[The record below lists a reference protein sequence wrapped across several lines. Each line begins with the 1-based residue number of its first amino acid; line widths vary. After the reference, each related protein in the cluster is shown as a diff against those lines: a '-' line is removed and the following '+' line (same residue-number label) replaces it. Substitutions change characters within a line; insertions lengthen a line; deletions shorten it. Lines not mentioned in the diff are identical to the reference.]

1 MLDEDTIKKFFK
13 RDRLA
18 EYLGIELVEVT
29 SGGAVARMEVKEEHL
44 NGISTVH
51 GGAIF
56 TLADF
61 SFAVAA
67 NSHGRVTVAI
77 NVSISFMKA
86 ATRGTLTAVANEVS
100 LNPKIASYTV
110 NVCNDQGDL
119 IAIFQG
125 MAYRKRDKITLKWFD
140 SYYNQTVHFFMLCSR
155 IFDHDNWCFPKLLIL
170 VN

>member
-1 MLDEDTIKKFFK
+1 VLSLLEVDTIKKFFK
-13 RDRLA
+13 GDRLA
-18 EYLGIELVEVT
+18 EYLGIELVEV
-29 SGGAVARMEVKEEHL
+29 SKGGAVAKMEVREEHL

-61 SFAVAA
+61 AFAVAA

-86 ATRGTLTAVANEVS
+86 ATGGTLTAIAREVS

-110 NVCNDQGDL
+110 DIFNDEQEL

-125 MAYRKRDKITLKWFD
+125 MAYRKRDKISIK
-140 SYYNQTVHFFMLCSR
+140 
-155 IFDHDNWCFPKLLIL
+155 
-170 VN
+170 

>member
-1 MLDEDTIKKFFK
+1 LLETEKIKEFFK
-13 RDRLA
+13 GDRLA
-18 EYLGIELVEVT
+18 EYLGIELIDVSKGKAIAKMV
-29 SGGAVARMEVKEEHL
+29 VKDEHL

-61 SFAVAA
+61 TFAVAA

-77 NVSISFMKA
+77 NANISFMNA
-86 ATRGTLTAVANEVS
+86 VTHGTLTAVAREVS

-110 NVCNDQGDL
+110 NICNDEGEL

-125 MAYRKRDKITLKWFD
+125 LAYRKRDKITF
-140 SYYNQTVHFFMLCSR
+140 
-155 IFDHDNWCFPKLLIL
+155 
-170 VN
+170 